1 MFRRRWSSLPCDP
14 AFSSDLKQL
23 GYFVNEIDE
32 IRSIENPNNYFKYY
46 ITKNERWNERQR
58 FAMNEAVGS
67 LIHARLQ
74 KLGLVKT
81 ILPLGTPVDS
91 PHVPIYVS
99 SNLSTASRIVVI
111 FPESAQDLGVIAH
124 RVIGGPGGV
133 TKGSMVSAIEAIQKG
148 EAGDNAGI
156 VLTNPGQL
164 WWWPEGKR
172 GLTPRDRFGISI
184 QSAVHRGREYDAR
197 LNVIPGHETIGRHV
211 KSVFEEVLGKMTR
224 SDAKLA
230 VVAVTDVADEVER
243 YLDNEETWRKW
254 EDRMECLALLSNLYG
269 STEPIKCEDFKR
281 FLAERAR
288 TWIHDDEDLDIP
300 LANPEGGLTKTGV
313 GCPIFSAGPE
323 PYIPELLMIH
333 APPAV
338 FKFFRE
344 VGASEDFCNPRYEI
358 YEAPPNRGDPH
369 YWNGDDWK
377 DEVGEAEAKALEE
390 KKEVVAENPAVA
402 EKIAPTES
410 PKAEVKKRKTP
421 LSADT
426 SATAAEATAIPSI
439 EHDEPSTSVSTSPTP
454 TPAESS
460 STDTSSRPSAR
471 IPPPATPPTPPRT
484 RSPTPMTHPPTSIA
498 PPCASSAAP
507 APTSGS
513 RTTIPL
519 PACAPTPA
527 RTTGPSANGSGI
539 SSARLTSRLP
549 RRSGRRPRYRSGRR
563 GRRKRKRG
571 RGSSLCGGR
580 WRISLVGLR
589 RRF

>member
-14 AFSSDLKQL
+14 AFPSDLKQL

-32 IRSIENPNNYFKYY
+32 IRSIENPNNYFKYF

-111 FPESAQDLGVIAH
+111 FPESAQDMGVIAH
-124 RVIGGPGGV
+124 RIIGGPGGV
-133 TKGSMVSAIEAIQKG
+133 AKGSMVSVIEAIQKG
-148 EAGDNAGI
+148 GAGDNVGI

-172 GLTPRDRFGISI
+172 GLTPRDRFGISM

-197 LNVIPGHETIGRHV
+197 LNAIPGHETIGRHV

-224 SDAKLA
+224 PDGKLA

-243 YLDNEETWRKW
+243 YLNNEDTWQKW
-254 EDRMECLALLSNLYG
+254 EDRLECLALLSNFYG
-269 STEPIKCEDFKR
+269 GTEPIKCEGFKT

-300 LANPEGGLTKTGV
+300 LANPEGGLTKMGV

-323 PYIPELLMIH
+323 PYIPELLMIY
-333 APPAV
+333 ALPAV

-377 DEVGEAEAKALEE
+377 DEVGEAEVKALEE

-402 EKIAPTES
+402 EKVAPIES
-410 PKAEVKKRKTP
+410 SKVKAKERKTP
-421 LSADT
+421 LT
-426 SATAAEATAIPSI
+426 RPPS
-439 EHDEPSTSVSTSPTP
+439 
-454 TPAESS
+454 
-460 STDTSSRPSAR
+460 
-471 IPPPATPPTPPRT
+471 TPPTSPRAP
-484 RSPTPMTHPPTSIA
+484 SPTSMMIHLPTSTA

-519 PACAPTPA
+519 PACASTPA
-527 RTTGPSANGSGI
+527 RTTGPSASGSGI
-539 SSARLTSRLP
+539 SSGRLTSRL
-549 RRSGRRPRYRSGRR
+549 RRRR
-563 GRRKRKRG
+563 GSRLRHRKLRRRRKRRRR
-571 RGSSLCGGR
+571 RGSSLWGGR